1 MLKSINRNLA
11 IILIFI
17 TLTSLFGLILSMEY
31 RRSIDVQK
39 EALRAHLDDLE
50 EDVDTLFNERLFN
63 LKGFIP
69 HIQLNPNLT
78 QEEFGEY
85 SKLLLSE
92 DDIVIKDIT
101 LAQDTT
107 ITHFYPIEGNEAI
120 MGVDVAKLE
129 GQTEKVLLAKNKGE
143 TVIDGPF
150 PIVEGGMGIICRI
163 PFDYYPEPGKRD
175 YYGQLN
181 YVVNLKVFLEQTG
194 LENALNDYHLRIDQI
209 NLVDNSE
216 LLIVSNYDNFSND
229 AVKHSL
235 QLPNALWKF
244 TIEYKEGYNGFSM
257 LFFLIAILAVI
268 VITLS
273 LLSINAILKS
283 NNALEASLSELK
295 RTQDKLVL
303 SEKLAALGN
312 LTANVAHEINTPLG
326 NSISL
331 TSYINKKHIALK
343 EKFDKGQITRRE
355 LDSLFESSFD
365 TYEMVDRNLSKIVT
379 LVDNFKLLTFDS
391 QISELRFVDLGSFIL
406 DLLNDLK
413 INESL
418 SISIECNIEPMR
430 IFTDPIAIS
439 NIISN
444 LFRNS
449 IAHGFDKTLDKRI
462 YVHAAKLESSDEVV
476 LEYWDNGT
484 GFNQA
489 DLDRV
494 FTPFFST
501 KKHKGHPG
509 LGLHIVHNAVVN
521 VLGGS
526 IDIIK
531 NDKNIDIITIKFKE
545 TQQR

>member
-1 MLKSINRNLA
+1 MLKNINRNLVT
-11 IILIFI
+11 ILIFI
-17 TLTSLFGLILSMEY
+17 MLTSLFGLILSMEY
-31 RRSIDVQK
+31 ERAVDVQK

-69 HIQLNPNLT
+69 HIQMNPDLS
-78 QEEFGEY
+78 QEEFGAY
-85 SKLLLSE
+85 SKLLLSD

-107 ITHFYPIEGNEAI
+107 ITHFYPVEGNEAI

-129 GQTEKVLLAKNKGE
+129 GQTEKVLMAKNKGE

-163 PFDYYPEPGKRD
+163 PFDYFPEPGKSV

-194 LENALNDYHLRIDQI
+194 IEKALNEYNLRIDQV
-209 NLVDNSE
+209 NQVDNSE
-216 LLIVSNYDNFSND
+216 IRIVTNYENFNND
-229 AVKHSL
+229 AVTNTL

-244 TIEYKEGYNGFSM
+244 TIEYKDGYNGLSV
-257 LFFLIAILAVI
+257 LFYLIAVLAVI

-273 LLSINAILKS
+273 LVSINTILKS
-283 NNALEASLSELK
+283 KDALEVSLTELK
-295 RTQDKLVL
+295 KTQDKLVL

-331 TSYINKKHIALK
+331 TSFIMKKHEVLK
-343 EKFDKGQITRRE
+343 ERFDNGQITKGE
-355 LDSLFESSFD
+355 LESLFESSLD
-365 TYEMVDRNLSKIVT
+365 SYEMIDRNLNKMVT
-379 LVDNFKLLTFDS
+379 LVENFKLLTFDS
-391 QISELRFVDLGSFIL
+391 QISELRYIDLNTFTL

-413 INESL
+413 INERL
-418 SISIECNIEPMR
+418 SISIECRIEPMR
-430 IFTDPIAIS
+430 IFTDPVAIR

-444 LFRNS
+444 LFKNS
-449 IAHGFDKTLDKRI
+449 VVHGFSEHPDRKI
-462 YVHAAKLESSDEVV
+462 YVHAMKLESSGEVV
-476 LEYWDNGT
+476 LEYWDNGI
-484 GFNQA
+484 GFNETE
-489 DLDRV
+489 LENV

-501 KKHKGHPG
+501 KKHKGHSG
-509 LGLHIVHNAVVN
+509 LGMHIVHNAVVN

-526 IDIIK
+526 IDIVK
-531 NDKNIDIITIKFKE
+531 NPNGIDIITIKFKE

>member
-1 MLKSINRNLA
+1 ML
-11 IILIFI
+11 
-17 TLTSLFGLILSMEY
+17 TTLFGLILSMEY
-31 RRSIDVQK
+31 ERAVDVQK

-50 EDVDTLFNERLFN
+50 EEVDTLFNERLFN

-69 HIQLNPNLT
+69 HIQMNPNLS

-85 SKLLLSE
+85 SKLLLSK

-101 LAQDTT
+101 LARDTT
-107 ITHFYPIEGNEAI
+107 ITHFYPIKGNEAI

-129 GQTEKVLLAKNKGE
+129 GQTEKVLMAKNKGE

-163 PFDYYPEPGKRD
+163 PFDYFPEPGKSV

-181 YVVNLKVFLEQTG
+181 YVVNLKVFLEKTG
-194 LENALNDYHLRIDQI
+194 IENALKDYNLRIDQI
-209 NLVDNSE
+209 NQVDNSE
-216 LLIVSNYDNFSND
+216 LLIVSNYDDFNSD
-229 AVKHSL
+229 AVKNTL

-244 TIEYKEGYNGFSM
+244 TIEYKEGYNGFSI
-257 LFFLIAILAVI
+257 LFYLISALAVV

-273 LLSINAILKS
+273 LISLNTILKS
-283 NNALEASLSELK
+283 KDALEASLTELK
-295 RTQDKLVL
+295 KTQDKLVL

-331 TSYINKKHIALK
+331 TSFITKKHEVLK
-343 EKFDKGQITRRE
+343 ERFESGQITKGE
-355 LDSLFESSFD
+355 LESLFESSLD
-365 TYEMVDRNLSKIVT
+365 SYEMLGRNLNKMVT
-379 LVDNFKLLTFDS
+379 LVENFKLLTFDS
-391 QISELRFVDLGSFIL
+391 QISELRYIDLNVFIL

-413 INESL
+413 INDDL
-418 SISIECNIEPMR
+418 SISIECHIEPMR
-430 IFTDPIAIS
+430 IFTDPVAIR
-439 NIISN
+439 NIITN
-444 LFRNS
+444 LFKNS
-449 IAHGFDKTLDKRI
+449 VVHGFDDHPNKKI
-462 YVHAAKLESSDEVV
+462 YVHAMKLESSGEVV
-476 LEYWDNGT
+476 LEYWDNGI
-484 GFNQA
+484 GFNENE
-489 DLDRV
+489 LENV

-501 KKHKGHPG
+501 KKHKGHSG
-509 LGLHIVHNAVVN
+509 LGMHIVHNAVVN

-531 NDKNIDIITIKFKE
+531 NTNEIDIIKIKFKE